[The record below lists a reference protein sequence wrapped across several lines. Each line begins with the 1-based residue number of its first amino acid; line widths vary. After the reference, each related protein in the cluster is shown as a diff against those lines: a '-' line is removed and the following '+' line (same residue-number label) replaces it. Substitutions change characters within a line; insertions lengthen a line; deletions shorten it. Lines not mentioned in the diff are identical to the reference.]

1 VSWAWQPLLPASQLQ
16 SGGAVA
22 LVVQDATLS
31 IAADSPAL
39 TQHNVLAVADAL
51 LALLAESP
59 TLTAHAGGVWT
70 DNFNRGTGIGA
81 NWGNSV
87 GGDLAIQGSTAC
99 TGSTGGTDNSM
110 IWVAD
115 TPADAQYAQAICVI
129 SGGLPDYAG
138 VLVRASATDW
148 VILDAAE
155 NESAWKIE
163 WYNGGAW
170 TQLGATYS
178 AAPANGDL
186 GRLEAAGSDFE
197 GFVNGTSRIT
207 ASNGSAPATGST
219 GAYVFGNANGL
230 DDFEGGDLAG
240 AIQLVVQ
247 DSTLAIAADGP
258 ALTQHNVLVL
268 ADALLALAADGPA
281 LTQHNVLVVA
291 DALLALA
298 AETPTLTAHDPA
310 VQLVVQDALLSL
322 GVDSPALTQ
331 HNALAVADALLAL
344 AVDGAVITQ
353 HNVIAVAEALLALAA
368 DNIVLELPDVLAVQ
382 DATVALVVDNI
393 ALVQH
398 GVLVVQDALLALAAE
413 SSALTQ
419 HNVLMVADALLSF
432 SVESPTLTAHGGFPG
447 HPGSMLAEIVVL
459 VEGHV
464 TTEIIVSPSE
474 AEVFLVDS
482 IVAVLQP
489 INEGTAEGS
498 VELVG
503 SVVAEIVGGQSG

>member
-1 VSWAWQPLLPASQLQ
+1 MYW
-16 SGGAVA
+16 
-22 LVVQDATLS
+22 
-31 IAADSPAL
+31 
-39 TQHNVLAVADAL
+39 N
-51 LALLAESP
+51 
-59 TLTAHAGGVWT
+59 
-70 DNFNRGTGIGA
+70 A
-81 NWGNSV
+81 N
-87 GGDLAIQGSTAC
+87 
-99 TGSTGGTDNSM
+99 
-110 IWVAD
+110 
-115 TPADAQYAQAICVI
+115 TPADAQYAQGVLVI

-138 VLVRASATDW
+138 FLVRASATDW

-281 LTQHNVLVVA
+281 LTQHNVLAVA

-298 AETPTLTAHDPA
+298 AEAPTLTAHDPA
-310 VQLVVQDALLSL
+310 VQLAVQDALLSL
-322 GVDSPALTQ
+322 GVESPALTQ
-331 HNALAVADALLAL
+331 HNALAVADALLSL
-344 AVDGAVITQ
+344 AADGAVLTQ
-353 HNVIAVAEALLALAA
+353 HNVIAVEDAALSLVA
-368 DNIVLELPDVLAVQ
+368 DNILLELPGILAPQ
-382 DATVALVVDNI
+382 DATIALVVDGI

-398 GVLVVQDALLALAAE
+398 AVLVVQNALLEWGSTGVTLGLIVEEEETQRVVLDPDWHQTFPSQTPKEYSFGDFVQEQMDGYIKRERQEAKLQVRQLEETIATQQASFRAAAE
-413 SSALTQ
+413 AKAGRIGAIQRAEALYLQ
-419 HNVLMVADALLSF
+419 QQQEELERQRVI
-432 SVESPTLTAHGGFPG
+432 
-447 HPGSMLAEIVVL
+447 MLGL
-459 VEGHV
+459 RRDQN
-464 TTEIIVSPSE
+464 
-474 AEVFLVDS
+474 LRN
-482 IVAVLQP
+482 LQKAKKAK
-489 INEGTAEGS
+489 EEEEKKKRGKRR
-498 VELVG
+498 
-503 SVVAEIVGGQSG
+503 